1 MVHSSERRAFLVT
14 NLLGMKTW
22 LSTDQG
28 HRRGIRHLQ
37 RHMAEFLD
45 YGLPATEVDVRGY
58 VAYAVELRP
67 FRLDSSSVSTYL
79 AGVSKWHAKVAW
91 LVRQAGIVDSSDQ
104 PVKVH
109 NPCRHYL
116 VVELLVVL
124 DKRNKQVSQAKSAW
138 TLAEWKCICMSGF
151 DITTRSGLHHG
162 LVFVF
167 CTFGCLRKGAT
178 EFGRVLFDLIYGER
192 GVSIQ
197 WKSPPDPY
205 ESLVLVVYN
214 DEELSPLGILQI
226 HDIKDDTTNYV
237 MYLQTALYDF
247 DLENCVRLYFHGR
260 MPICMMKDVS
270 RQLLGALEEIHQ
282 HGVLHGDLKAENVF
296 SRLTKVNNYNSVAH
310 CINV

>member
-1 MVHSSERRAFLVT
+1 MAEASADYDYLQDVLSLQRPSSCFSSGAGMVHSSERRAFLVT

-214 DEELSPLGILQI
+214 DEELSPLGGQERRCQGTPTFLPAGGGGTPQG
-226 HDIKDDTTNYV
+226 
-237 MYLQTALYDF
+237 TALA
-247 DLENCVRLYFHGR
+247 RLGG
-260 MPICMMKDVS
+260 PVP
-270 RQLLGALEEIHQ
+270 A
-282 HGVLHGDLKAENVF
+282 VTA
-296 SRLTKVNNYNSVAH
+296 AH
-310 CINV
+310 RR